1 MATLVQQF
9 SGMKD
14 LENMEK
20 WFCSECTSLLGMRQ
34 DDEIIIRYKLE
45 INLTVKGEVKMVCR
59 RCGTIN
65 QVTTEKQT
73 V

>member
-1 MATLVQQF
+1 MATLVKQF
-9 SGMKD
+9 SGMNDPDK
-14 LENMEK
+14 MEK
-20 WFCSECTSLLGMRQ
+20 WFCSECTSLLGIKQ

-73 V
+73 M